1 MQSLIM
7 SRIARGLLAAILI
20 APTLAFGQGAVQ
32 YLSGTLSVIRPD
44 GSQRLLSEKSAVQA
58 GDTLTTE
65 RDSYA
70 QVRFSDGGQVTLRPN
85 SQVKIDTYAFSEKE
99 PERDGFAM
107 SLLKGG
113 LRAVTGLVGKR
124 GNQNAYRLTTS
135 TATIGIRGTDFTA
148 IDIPQGAGANAPP
161 SGVYVTVAD
170 GTVVFTSGGV
180 QQPITQGQTGYS
192 SAPAVPP
199 QIVPK
204 PPALPQVTA
213 PPSFGQ
219 VVRPVVITTAGTSF
233 SDCP

>member
-1 MQSLIM
+1 MQTVM
-7 SRIARGLLAAILI
+7 KPGNVRALLAALLL
-20 APTLAFGQGAVQ
+20 APALALAQGSVQ
-32 YLSGTLSVIRPD
+32 FLSGTLSVIKPD
-44 GSQRLLSEKSAVQA
+44 GSQRLLSEKSQVQP
-58 GDTLTTE
+58 GDTLSTE

-70 QVRFSDGGQVTLRPN
+70 QVRFGDGGQVTLRPN
-85 SQVKIDTYAFSEKE
+85 TQVKIDAYSFDEKA
-99 PERDGFAM
+99 PQKDGFAM
-107 SLLKGG
+107 SLFKGG
-113 LRAVTGLVGKR
+113 LRAVTGLIGKR
-124 GNQNAYRLTTS
+124 GNQDAYRLTTS

-148 IDIPQGAGANAPP
+148 IEIPQGAGGNAPP

-180 QQPITQGQTGYS
+180 TQPVTQGQTGF
-192 SAPAVPP
+192 SAAANVPP

-219 VVRPVVITTAGTSF
+219 VVRPVVITSAGTNF